1 MIKNLKKLFGVND
14 SSGGQDAPS
23 LESRPAP
30 RPSHPMLTSEVIG
43 QTLVITIVERELNA
57 VSSAEVSFEIKNIY
71 AHQPG
76 VRHIVLDLENIKYV
90 DSAGLNAMVDLL
102 GTVKKR
108 MGRLGIAAATQHV
121 EVLFKLTRLE
131 LVFTIRRTVIEVID
145 AIEPR
150 E

>member
-1 MIKNLKKLFGVND
+1 MIRNLKKLFGVND
-14 SSGGQDAPS
+14 SAGGPDEAS
-23 LESRPAP
+23 IEKRPEPKA
-30 RPSHPMLTSEVIG
+30 SHPMLTHEVIG
-43 QTLVITIVERELNA
+43 QTLVVTLVEREMNA
-57 VSSAEVSFEIKNIY
+57 VSSTEVAYEIKNIY

-90 DSAGLNAMVDLL
+90 DSAGLNTMVDLM
-102 GTVKKR
+102 GTVRKR
-108 MGRLGIAAATQHV
+108 QGRLGIAAATQHV

-150 E
+150 D